1 MIRATRTAFTVAA
14 ALVVGSVVLGAM
26 VCATE
31 ASAACPNWPGC
42 YPGQFAP
49 EPSLRP
55 MVEFI
60 HRVVS
65 GATGPAVL
73 VAALLGRKLAD
84 PLPRRLAWIGLAGT
98 LSAGMFG
105 MLIVLVGIPW
115 WLGMLDLASALAA
128 TVCMLLAR
136 VLLIP
141 SVEWAPGRLARLAW
155 AAVGVLAAMHL
166 SAIAVAGPNSFTRC
180 LSWPLGVLDADRWS
194 LLQGLR
200 IGLAV
205 AAAVLIGIT
214 VVRAVS
220 RPGDRVLGWLV
231 AALLTAELGLGGLL
245 LLGIGDLLV
254 RTGYAIV
261 AALLFSGVALL
272 AGRASV
278 QRVVEPAAARS
289 VTTG

>member
-1 MIRATRTAFTVAA
+1 MIRGTRTAFTVAA

-42 YPGQFAP
+42 YPDQFAP

-55 MVEFI
+55 MVELI

-98 LSAGMFG
+98 LSAGLFG

-141 SVEWAPGRLARLAW
+141 SVEWAPGRLARPAW

-205 AAAVLIGIT
+205 AAAVLIVIT

-231 AALLTAELGLGGLL
+231 AALLAAELGLGGLL
-245 LLGIGDLLV
+245 LFGIGDLLV

-289 VTTG
+289 VITG